1 MVLTTAR
8 DCKGLSLVFFLAILS
23 NVSPLDGPLHR
34 SFCFK
39 LVPSHQLTVSLQKI
53 QHSTRIEAIK
63 LETMAKFL
71 SFFMILN
78 LLGPCMGP
86 PGAPQPLDLFPLHLM
101 TVLYV
106 LIVEAAENWFI

>member
-1 MVLTTAR
+1 
-8 DCKGLSLVFFLAILS
+8 
-23 NVSPLDGPLHR
+23 
-34 SFCFK
+34 
-39 LVPSHQLTVSLQKI
+39 
-53 QHSTRIEAIK
+53 
-63 LETMAKFL
+63 MAKFL